1 MRPGHSVGAADV
13 YTIRYTLGMLIE
25 TLSVREARE
34 QLPSV
39 LERFRNGDRRPVG
52 VGSHRK
58 TEAVMVPVEVFDELT
73 AERSR
78 SLSQAAASVRA
89 EGLVVSSD
97 VEAITERWVRGE
109 ISSAQMREQVR
120 LLYGL
125 A

>member
-1 MRPGHSVGAADV
+1 M
-13 YTIRYTLGMLIE
+13 YTIRYTSGMLIE

-73 AERSR
+73 AERAR
-78 SLSQAAASVRA
+78 SLTQAAASVQA
-89 EGLVVSSD
+89 EGLMISAD
-97 VEAITERWVRGE
+97 VAAITERWTRGE
-109 ISSAQMREQVR
+109 ISTVQMRELVR
-120 LLYGL
+120 RLYRSP
-125 A
+125 